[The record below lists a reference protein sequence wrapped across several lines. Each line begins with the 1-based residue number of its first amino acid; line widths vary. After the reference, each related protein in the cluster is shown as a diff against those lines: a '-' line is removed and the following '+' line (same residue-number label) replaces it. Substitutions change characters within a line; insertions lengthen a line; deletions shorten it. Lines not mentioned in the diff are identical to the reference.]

1 MSEQQEYVYD
11 INRKHSDKSSKNF
24 LLACH
29 IFKKITSLFVSTF
42 LIGHIYSFSGDIF
55 GYIRNVAVF
64 NIFVYLSMMLFYML
78 FSIFVDKTNRV
89 VFYRISIVVT
99 TVLVIIIIAF
109 GKELAQLLILA
120 GSLHGLSEA
129 LYYSSYNV
137 IKEEMVGK
145 SSIGKY
151 VTLTTVLLETVNTIC
166 PILLGLLIDVTTYS
180 ETAIVVSVICA
191 IQFGLTFGI
200 KCQRPKDSHY
210 SLREYKQQLKT
221 SPVAKE
227 LKFLYITCLV
237 YGVTS
242 LTSMLINVYVMMNFG
257 SNFSLGAITAIY
269 SLMAVVSLLLFKRFT
284 TTHNRKPVF
293 ISCTT
298 LIVLAG
304 IIFVTFPCKATVIM
318 LNIVI
323 AMTATLHA
331 DLLETYRFSILKQAG
346 LYDQIA
352 EHQTLIENRFNIS
365 RTLSFI
371 LLLIVSLFKND
382 LVLSIFIVIILAI
395 LSSVQ
400 ILLLFFEKKY
410 IIPQE
415 NNTATAVVD
424 KSTTPEETKA
434 ENNKETDTENKQ

>member
-11 INRKHSDKSSKNF
+11 INRKHSDKSSKRF
-24 LLACH
+24 LLGCH
-29 IFKKITSLFVSTF
+29 IFKKITGLFVSTF

-55 GYIRNVAVF
+55 DYIRDVAVF
-64 NIFVYLSMMLFYML
+64 NICVYLSMMLFYML
-78 FSIFVDKTNRV
+78 FSIFVDKTNRII
-89 VFYRISIVVT
+89 FYRISIVVT
-99 TVLVIIIIAF
+99 TILVIIIISF

-151 VTLTTVLLETVNTIC
+151 VTLTTIFMEAVNTIC

-180 ETAIVVSVICA
+180 ETAIVVGVLCA
-191 IQFGLTFGI
+191 IQFGLSYGI

-210 SLREYKQQLKT
+210 SLKEYKQQLKV

-227 LKFLYITCLV
+227 LNFLYITCLV

-242 LTSMLINVYVMMNFG
+242 LTSMLINVYVMLNFG
-257 SNFSLGAITAIY
+257 SNFSLGAITAVY
-269 SLMAVVSLLLFKRFT
+269 SLVAVFSLLLFKKFT
-284 TTHNRKPVF
+284 TAHNRKPVF

-298 LIVLAG
+298 LIILAG
-304 IIFVTFPCKATVIM
+304 IIFVCIPCKATVIM

-323 AMTATLHA
+323 AMTATLHS
-331 DLLETYRFSILKQAG
+331 DLLETYRFSILKKAG

-352 EHQTLIENRFNIS
+352 EHQTVVENRFNIS

-371 LLLIVSLFKND
+371 LLLLVSFCKSD
-382 LVLSIFIVIILAI
+382 LLLSIFIVTVLTI

-415 NNTATAVVD
+415 NNDKEPNLATQEKTDNPIDA
-424 KSTTPEETKA
+424 ETKA
-434 ENNKETDTENKQ
+434 EN

>member
-11 INRKHSDKSSKNF
+11 INKKHSDKTSKNF
-24 LLACH
+24 LLGCH

-78 FSIFVDKTNRV
+78 FSIFVDKTNRII
-89 VFYRISIVVT
+89 FYRISIAVT
-99 TVLVIIIIAF
+99 TALVIIIIAF
-109 GKELAQLLILA
+109 GQQLAQLLILA

-151 VTLTTVLLETVNTIC
+151 VTLTSVLMEAVNTIC
-166 PILLGLLIDVTTYS
+166 PILLGMLIDVTTYS
-180 ETAIVVSVICA
+180 TTAIIVFILCA
-191 IQFGLTFGI
+191 IQFGLSYGI

-210 SLREYKQQLKT
+210 SLKEYKQQLKT

-227 LKFLYITCLV
+227 LKFLYIICLV

-269 SLMAVVSLLLFKRFT
+269 SLVAVFSLLLLKKFT
-284 TTHNRKPVF
+284 TPRNRKPVF
-293 ISCTT
+293 ITFTT
-298 LIVLAG
+298 LIILAG
-304 IIFVTFPCKATVIM
+304 LIFVIIPNKATVIM

-323 AMTATLHA
+323 AMTAILHS
-331 DLLETYRFSILKQAG
+331 DLIETYRFSILKKAG

-352 EHQTLIENRFNIS
+352 EHQTVIENRFNIS

-371 LLLIVSLFKND
+371 FLLIVSFIRND
-382 LVLSIFIVIILAI
+382 LVLSIFVMLVLTI

-400 ILLLFFEKKY
+400 ILLLFFEKKH
-410 IIPQE
+410 IVPQF
-415 NNTATAVVD
+415 AT
-424 KSTTPEETKA
+424 E
-434 ENNKETDTENKQ
+434 ENKTQPKATKQPQVVQEENK